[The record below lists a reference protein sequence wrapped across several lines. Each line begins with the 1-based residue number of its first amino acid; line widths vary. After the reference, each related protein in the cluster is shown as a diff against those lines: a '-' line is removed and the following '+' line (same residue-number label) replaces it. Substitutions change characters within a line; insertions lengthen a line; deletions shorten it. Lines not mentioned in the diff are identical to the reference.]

1 MSCVMSR
8 GKSLAAC
15 SATMGQMMLAAAV
28 TLATLAAVCA
38 PASAEPIA
46 AEVQKGQLLAEQMC
60 AVCHLNPDQGDKS
73 GPGTVPGFVAVAK
86 RPGQTIEG
94 IIGWLRSV
102 PPMMPN
108 HHLSQDEMEALAFY
122 ILSLADEAP
131 DGATR

>member
-1 MSCVMSR
+1 
-8 GKSLAAC
+8 
-15 SATMGQMMLAAAV
+15 MGQMMLAAAV